1 MEKEAVRLLKTAYGE
16 TAEFRSGQW
25 DAIDSVLHQ
34 GKTLVVQKTGW
45 GKSLVYF
52 LTTKLLR
59 AQGGGPTI
67 LISPLLALMRNQ
79 VDAAERFGVRAEVIN
94 SDNEGDWAS
103 IESDF
108 RDDRID
114 LLLIS
119 PERLGNRRF
128 VQLLT
133 DMELSIGMF
142 VVDEA
147 HCISD
152 WGHDFRP
159 DYRRIVRLIQRLAP
173 NVPVLATTAT
183 ANDRVVADIREQ
195 IGDELRILR
204 GPLMR
209 ESLAIQVIHLPGQE
223 ARLAWL
229 AENIP
234 NIPRSG
240 IIYCLT
246 IADCRRVTSWLQHK
260 GILAFEYHSRLS
272 PSNEETN
279 RLRLQRE
286 QQLMDSEI
294 KVLVSTIALG
304 MGFDKPDLGF
314 VIHYQTPMNLVNYY
328 QQIGRAGRDQSMA
341 YAILLVGQEDQGI
354 VRSMI
359 DSAFPSIDKMREV
372 LMVLEDAEDGLKVNQ
387 ILENVNQQKS
397 MVEKCLKHLELDQAV
412 TKEWNGAVRYIRTTN
427 SWEPDVD
434 RMQRVTHNRL
444 QEWQKMQTYLRSS
457 ECYMLYIARELNDVT
472 ADTCGH
478 CANCIGSALL
488 PTQTTQDLQIEAASF
503 LNHNSIVIQPRRQW
517 PAGGVGN
524 ERGRISPT
532 EQNQEGRS
540 LCLYY
545 DGGYGSL
552 VREGK
557 YQHHIFSDEL
567 VLAVARL
574 VSQTWQPNPMPNWVT
589 NVPSRRETTLVA
601 DFSRRVA
608 SVLGIPFIPV
618 LSKIIDTVAQK
629 EMENGQH
636 KAANVVDAFRITQQ
650 VLDGPVLL
658 IDDVVDSGWTFT
670 VCGVQLA
677 RAGSGPVYPLALADA
692 SRGGDGDS

>member
-1 MEKEAVRLLKTAYGE
+1 MWQKALLLLRAAYGE
-16 TAEFRSGQW
+16 SAEFRASQW
-25 DAIDSVLHQ
+25 DAIDSVLQ
-34 GKTLVVQKTGW
+34 RGRTLVIQKTGW

-52 LTTKLLR
+52 LTTRLHR
-59 AQGGGPTI
+59 MQGGGPTI
-67 LISPLLALMRNQ
+67 LISPLLALMRDQ
-79 VDAAERFGVRAEVIN
+79 VDAATRLGVRAEVIN
-94 SDNEGDWAS
+94 SNNEEDWLS

-108 RDDRID
+108 RDNGID
-114 LLLIS
+114 ILLIS
-119 PERLGNRRF
+119 PERLGNPRF
-128 VQLLT
+128 VRLLT

-159 DYRRIVRLIQRLAP
+159 DYRRIVRLIHRLAP

-195 IGDELRILR
+195 LGDELKILR
-204 GPLMR
+204 GPLTR
-209 ESLAIQVIHLPGQE
+209 ESLAIQVIRLPEQE

-234 NIPRSG
+234 NIPGSG
-240 IIYCLT
+240 IVYCLT
-246 IADCRRVTSWLQHK
+246 IADCRRVSSWLQHK
-260 GILAFEYHSRLS
+260 GIPAFEYHSRLS

-279 RLRLQRE
+279 RLRVERE
-286 QQLMDSEI
+286 QQLMDNEI

-341 YAILLVGQEDQGI
+341 YAILLVGQEDQDI

-359 DSAFPSIDKMREV
+359 DAAFPSVEKMREV
-372 LMVLEDAEDGLKVNQ
+372 LAVLEDAEDGLKVNQ
-387 ILENVNQQKS
+387 ILEIVNQQKS

-412 TKEWNGAVRYIRTTN
+412 TKEWRGAIRYIRTTN
-427 SWEPDVD
+427 PWDPDTD
-434 RMQRVTHNRL
+434 RMHRVTENRL
-444 QEWQKMQTYLRSS
+444 QEWQSMQTYLHSS

-472 ADTCGH
+472 ADTCGR
-478 CANCIGSALL
+478 CANCIGGALL
-488 PTQTTQDLQIEAASF
+488 PTHTTHDLQIEAASF
-503 LNHNSIVIQPRRQW
+503 LRGNQIVIHPRRQW

-524 ERGRISPT
+524 EHGRILDT
-532 EQNQEGRS
+532 QQNQDGRA

-557 YQHHIFSDEL
+557 YEHHRFSDEL
-567 VLAVARL
+567 VFAVVRL
-574 VSQTWQPNPMPNWVT
+574 VGETWQPIPMPTWVT
-589 NVPSRRETTLVA
+589 SVPSRRETTLVA
-601 DFSRRVA
+601 DFSQRVA
-608 SVLGIPFIPV
+608 SALGIPFMPV
-618 LSKIIDTVAQK
+618 LSKVVDTPPQK
-629 EMENGQH
+629 EMENGKH
-636 KAANVVDAFRITQQ
+636 KAGNVVNAFRITGQ
-650 VLDGPVLL
+650 VSDGPVLL

-692 SRGGDGDS
+692 SRGGDGDP